1 MQREAVDPSR
11 SALGSSWR
19 GTWRRSSV
27 VFRQNLR
34 LLLSDPSPIVITTVM
49 PIVMMAFLRGTGEAV
64 LQQQGYPEATG
75 AEVVVPGMA
84 VLFALFGVGYIAV
97 GFFNEHHWGTWPRVR
112 ASAARPVEVVL
123 GKILPGALLEAVQL
137 VVLFVAGA
145 VLFGFTVRGS
155 IGGVAIMIAVSTVF
169 VVAMSM
175 LFTAIFTTMNQLN
188 AVVNLAAMVL
198 GGLGGALAPIEALPG
213 WAQTIAPL
221 SPAYWM
227 LDGFR
232 RVVLEP
238 GGWASTI
245 GPATVTLG
253 LSAGAGLI
261 AAWRFRLTDE
271 KRWEE

>member
-1 MQREAVDPSR
+1 MQRETGTVTSTLLDD
-11 SALGSSWR
+11 SWR
-19 GTWRRSSV
+19 ATWSRGGV
-27 VFRQNLR
+27 LFRQNVR

-64 LQQQGYPEATG
+64 LRQQGYPDATG

-97 GFFNEHHWGTWPRVR
+97 GFFSEHHWGTWPRLR

-123 GKILPGALLEAVQL
+123 GKILPSALLEAVQL

-145 VLFGFTVRGS
+145 LLFGFTVQGS
-155 IGGVAIMIAVSTVF
+155 VGGVAIMIGACTVF
-169 VVAMSM
+169 LVAMSM
-175 LFTAIFTTMNQLN
+175 LFTAMFTTMNQLN

-221 SPAYWM
+221 SPAFWM

-238 GGWASTI
+238 GGWASTL
-245 GPATVTLG
+245 GPALVTLG
-253 LSAGAGLI
+253 FAAGAGLV

-271 KRWEE
+271 KRWDE